1 MTARLIK
8 DSTSSSIETSEIERH
23 ASEAL
28 SMSFPSILYQGEE
41 AFKEKGLSFIE
52 NSSDEID
59 LSVKEMMEIN
69 SSPNKNNL
77 TNEQV
82 NFKNIVEI
90 NINKHNNSVEAFA
103 RCSKNFLEK
112 HSNLLN

>member
-1 MTARLIK
+1 
-8 DSTSSSIETSEIERH
+8 
-23 ASEAL
+23 
-28 SMSFPSILYQGEE
+28 
-41 AFKEKGLSFIE
+41 
-52 NSSDEID
+52 
-59 LSVKEMMEIN
+59 MMEVN
-69 SSPNKNNL
+69 FSSNKINL

-112 HSNLLN
+112 HPNLLN